1 MEPKV
6 LRGYRRHDIAEL
18 LDGNGNL
25 GVELGVAEGIFSERM
40 MRSGK
45 FKQYIGVD
53 MYAAEIGHNTAEY
66 KRALMRVGLD
76 SHYKLLRMRFDEA
89 LDLFGDETLDFVY
102 IDGYAHG
109 GEEGGETIF
118 SWYRKVKIGGHL
130 AGDDYHSDWPLVGQA
145 VDELVRQSGEELMLT
160 EVTEPDNP
168 YCLYPTWCVRKSRR
182 AELMAPAEMIRRGK
196 RENARVARARE
207 GGRLRKLV
215 PWLVP
220 APIIERLSAVLKRR
234 SSK

>member
-1 MEPKV
+1 
-6 LRGYRRHDIAEL
+6 
-18 LDGNGNL
+18 
-25 GVELGVAEGIFSERM
+25 
-40 MRSGK
+40 
-45 FKQYIGVD
+45 
-53 MYAAEIGHNTAEY
+53 
-66 KRALMRVGLD
+66 
-76 SHYKLLRMRFDEA
+76 MRFDEA

-118 SWYRKVKIGGHL
+118 SWYRKVKIGGLL
-130 AGDDYHSDWPLVGQA
+130 AGDDYHSDWPLVCQA

-160 EVTEPDNP
+160 EVIEPDNP

-182 AELMAPAEMIRRGK
+182 VELIAPAEMIRRGK

-234 SSK
+234 SSKSR